1 MVDVQADGQA
11 ELRADVIVVAAG
23 RGTRAGD
30 GLPKQYRSL
39 GGRPLLR
46 HTLERFLAQPGIR
59 RVVTVIDPAH
69 AGLYAA
75 ATQGLVGAGGAGLAA
90 PVAGGATRQASVRAG
105 LEALAEDPPELV
117 LIHDAARPFI
127 TARLVADA
135 LETAARHGAAVPVLR
150 LVDTVKRWEADG
162 FVVSGPDRD
171 QMRSV
176 QTPQSFRYALIRGA
190 HLAQAGRDD
199 LTDDAA
205 VADAAGH
212 RVASFAGEA
221 GNLKLTTPED
231 FVSAERVLARELRD
245 LADVRTATGYDVH
258 AFGEGDHVML
268 GGIAIPFGRG
278 LSGHSDADVVL
289 HALTDALLGTIG
301 AEDIGF
307 HFPPSKPEWKGA
319 ASDQFLRH
327 AVDLVAA
334 KGGRVAHLDT
344 TIVCEEPKIGP
355 HREAMRERI
364 AEIAG
369 LPVARVSVKA
379 TTSERLGFT
388 GRREGIAALATAT
401 VRLPFAEDEI

>member
-1 MVDVQADGQA
+1 MHLKTQGSGVQ
-11 ELRADVIVVAAG
+11 ADVIVVAAG

-30 GLPKQYRSL
+30 GLPKQYRPL
-39 GGRPLLR
+39 GGVILLR
-46 HTLERFLAQPGIR
+46 RTLQRFLGQPGIR
-59 RVVTVIDPAH
+59 RVVTVIDPDH
-69 AGLYAA
+69 AELYQDAIKGLS
-75 ATQGLVGAGGAGLAA
+75 GLGV

-105 LEALAEDPPELV
+105 LEALAHDPPQLV
-117 LIHDAARPFI
+117 LIHDAARPFVD
-127 TARLVADA
+127 ARLVADA
-135 LETAARHGAAVPVLR
+135 LDAAARHGAAVPALR
-150 LVDTVKRWEADG
+150 LVDTVKACEAEG
-162 FVVSGPDRD
+162 FVISGPDRD
-171 QMRSV
+171 GLRSV
-176 QTPQSFRYALIRGA
+176 QTPQSFRYALIRES
-190 HLAQAGRDD
+190 HRVLAGRAD

-212 RVASFAGEA
+212 RVATFAGDPA
-221 GNLKLTTPED
+221 NIKLTTPED
-231 FVSAERVLARELRD
+231 FVTAERYLTRELRE

-268 GGIAIPFGRG
+268 GGIAIPHGRG
-278 LSGHSDADVVL
+278 LAGHSDADVVL

-301 AEDIGF
+301 AQDIGF
-307 HFPPSKPEWKGA
+307 HFPPTKAEWKGA

-327 AVDLVAA
+327 AVELVAA
-334 KGGRVAHLDT
+334 RGGRVAHLDA

-369 LPVARVSVKA
+369 LPVSRVSVKA

-401 VRLPFAEDEI
+401 VRLPFAEGEE